1 MLLYLATHP
10 NDSICSL
17 RKYMYVMYSSGLIS
31 RISAVPSVNKTL
43 GNSQDV
49 ICLLMET
56 SGLDPNSVISTW
68 SGPNGVVSVD
78 DRITINTTVDDNSFI
93 TILHFD
99 YLFEGD
105 EGAYTCSVTTSDHSV
120 SISTNL
126 TDLIS
131 ELIM

>member
-1 MLLYLATHP
+1 MH
-10 NDSICSL
+10 
-17 RKYMYVMYSSGLIS
+17 SSGIIS
-31 RISAVPSVNKTL
+31 RISALPSVNKTL

-49 ICLLMET
+49 ICLIMET
-56 SGLDPNSVISTW
+56 SGLDLNSVISTW

-99 YLFEGD
+99 YLFESD
-105 EGAYTCSVTTSDHSV
+105 EGVYTCNVTTSDHSV
-120 SISTNL
+120 SISANL

>member
-1 MLLYLATHP
+1 MH
-10 NDSICSL
+10 
-17 RKYMYVMYSSGLIS
+17 SSGLIS

-43 GNSQDV
+43 GNPQDV

-56 SGLDPNSVISTW
+56 SGLDLNSVISTW

-93 TILHFD
+93 TILHFE
-99 YLFEGD
+99 YLFESD
-105 EGAYTCSVTTSDHSV
+105 KGAYTCNVTTNNHNV